1 MPTTTVSPNTATDGS
16 TTTISAT
23 NEPTTKTTNDFPMT
37 ENISTTTTEGTK
49 DTSIITDAQR
59 STTDNAIKAV
69 AHSQSMSTI
78 GIITGVAI
86 GGILIG
92 ALITV
97 LVTLII
103 LAIAYLTKKKRST
116 VTLLAMNQVSSEE
129 DKIKDIEMNKFVEE
143 PVYSVILPNPA
154 GSDHQVVMNRNEC
167 YGTSLRAK

>member
-1 MPTTTVSPNTATDGS
+1 MS
-16 TTTISAT
+16 TT
-23 NEPTTKTTNDFPMT
+23 
-37 ENISTTTTEGTK
+37 
-49 DTSIITDAQR
+49 
-59 STTDNAIKAV
+59 
-69 AHSQSMSTI
+69 

-116 VTLLAMNQVSSEE
+116 VTLLAMDQISSEE
-129 DKIKDIEMNKFVEE
+129 DNIEMNKYVEE
-143 PVYSVILPNPA
+143 PVYSIILPNPA
-154 GSDHQVVMNRNEC
+154 GSDHQVVMNRNAC